1 MTILFPIIYSAALT
15 YLVWKAF
22 KVMSNGWG
30 ISDNKNKRFSTSSFK
45 QKKYTIHPELLD
57 KSGNIT
63 EEELLTVRFS
73 NDNDSTL
80 EEKGS
85 TTDQS
90 NYIKGKK
97 LELRTKIVSTV
108 IRSLKLPP
116 RFRLKMVKEDPVRL
130 ELSLT
135 PSYGKNPV
143 IVGIVESLDLVAR
156 RDREGRLPRD
166 LQGTWDWTVRHG
178 KVSTG
183 GWNPMLKEALQT
195 MFDTGLPAIVYEEL
209 TGDEY
214 HPVDGIRHVK

>member
-30 ISDNKNKRFSTSSFK
+30 ISGTEKKGLYSPNFK

-85 TTDQS
+85 
-90 NYIKGKK
+90 
-97 LELRTKIVSTV
+97 
-108 IRSLKLPP
+108 
-116 RFRLKMVKEDPVRL
+116 
-130 ELSLT
+130 
-135 PSYGKNPV
+135 KN
-143 IVGIVESLDLVAR
+143 
-156 RDREGRLPRD
+156 
-166 LQGTWDWTVRHG
+166 
-178 KVSTG
+178 
-183 GWNPMLKEALQT
+183 
-195 MFDTGLPAIVYEEL
+195 
-209 TGDEY
+209 
-214 HPVDGIRHVK
+214 